1 MTAQEFKIRFL
12 PLKDKLYRFAMR
24 FLNNREEAEDTVQEI
39 YLKVWEMGEQF
50 NRYKNSEATL
60 MTMVRNR
67 SLDKL
72 KTKKNKASEL
82 NEEITG
88 SYQNDPLRGI
98 ENSDMVRLVRQLI
111 NRLPEQQKT
120 ILHLRDVEG
129 MSFDE
134 ISGITGFDGNYI
146 RVNLS
151 RARKKIKE
159 SLQKAES
166 HELDR

>member
-1 MTAQEFKIRFL
+1 MTR
-12 PLKDKLYRFAMR
+12 
-24 FLNNREEAEDTVQEI
+24 
-39 YLKVWEMGEQF
+39 
-50 NRYKNSEATL
+50 
-60 MTMVRNR
+60 VRNR

-88 SYQNDPLRGI
+88 SFQNDPLRGI
-98 ENSDMVRLVRQLI
+98 ENSDMVRRVRQLI